1 MGVFFGVEQ
10 MRKISFLQFSE
21 SKCGGHVLERHGQEI
36 ETIYKAQMQSMQY
49 FQVHDF
55 ASIIDGFVF
64 DVVVDAVIQNELE
77 VITLSVM
84 SYHSIPFV
92 VFVDE
97 PLTEFLYG

>member
-1 MGVFFGVEQ
+1 ME
-10 MRKISFLQFSE
+10 
-21 SKCGGHVLERHGQEI
+21 
-36 ETIYKAQMQSMQY
+36 Y

-84 SYHSIPFV
+84 SNHSIAFMI
-92 VFVDE
+92 FMNDI
-97 PLTEFLYG
+97 